1 MVRKSLTLFDSAL
14 LGPAIADS
22 FRKLSPMVQIRN
34 PVMFVVYIGSLL
46 TSVLFVQALRG
57 QGEAPAGFIFAVT
70 AWLWFTVLFANFAE
84 ALAEGRSKAQAASL
98 RGLKQSVSAKKLRA
112 AKNRTEWMATPA
124 PQLRKGD
131 FFLVETGDV
140 IPADGVV
147 VDGVASVDESAIT
160 GESAPVVR
168 ESGGDFS
175 AVTGGTRVLSDWL
188 VVRVA
193 VNPGEAF
200 IDRMI
205 AMVEGAKRQK
215 TPNEIA
221 LTILLIALT
230 LVFLLATATLLPF
243 SLFSVAVAKLGVP
256 VTITVGNRQAAA
268 FIPAEGVTEQQLAD
282 AAQLS
287 SLADETPEGRSIV
300 VLAKQRF

>member
-14 LGPAIADS
+14 LAPAVADS
-22 FRKLSPMVQIRN
+22 FRKLSPVVQIRN
-34 PVMFVVYIGSLL
+34 PVMFVVYVGSIL
-46 TSVLFVQALRG
+46 TTLLFVQALRG
-57 QGEAPAGFIFAVT
+57 RGEAPAGFILAVT
-70 AWLWFTVLFANFAE
+70 LWLWFTVLFANFAE

-98 RGLKQSVSAKKLRA
+98 RGLKQFVSAKKLRSS
-112 AKNRTEWMATPA
+112 KYRTDWTATPA

-140 IPADGVV
+140 IPADGEV

-215 TPNEIA
+215 TPNETA
-221 LTILLIALT
+221 LT
-230 LVFLLATATLLPF
+230 
-243 SLFSVAVAKLGVP
+243 
-256 VTITVGNRQAAA
+256 
-268 FIPAEGVTEQQLAD
+268 
-282 AAQLS
+282 QLS
-287 SLADETPEGRSIV
+287 LCP
-300 VLAKQRF
+300 

>member
-14 LGPAIADS
+14 LGPAVADS
-22 FRKLSPMVQIRN
+22 FRKLSPRVQIRN

-98 RGLKQSVSAKKLRA
+98 RGLKQSVSAKKLRS
-112 AKNRTEWMATPA
+112 AKSRSDWASPPA

-147 VDGVASVDESAIT
+147 VEGVASVDESAIT

-168 ESGGDFS
+168 ESGGDRS
-175 AVTGGTRVLSDWL
+175 AVTGGTKVLSDWL
-188 VVRVA
+188 VIRITA
-193 VNPGEAF
+193 NPGETF

-205 AMVEGAKRQK
+205 ALVEGATRQK

-221 LTILLIALT
+221 LTILLSALT
-230 LVFLLATATLLPF
+230 IIFLLAVVTLQPF
-243 SLFSVAVAKLGVP
+243 AVYAGTSLSVP
-256 VTITVGNRQAAA
+256 VLVSLLVCLIPTTIGGLLSAIGIAGMDRL
-268 FIPAEGVTEQQLAD
+268 IQQNVIAV
-282 AAQLS
+282 S
-287 SLADETPEGRSIV
+287 GR
-300 VLAKQRF
+300 R